1 MPNETQQTR
10 AVYTIVKHNENKSH
24 WLRIG
29 IAFTNRDG
37 SINVVLDALPT
48 NGRLQ
53 LRDFPEADQQIT
65 DEPVA
70 EPEPAA

>member
-10 AVYTIVKHNENKSH
+10 AVYTIVKHNEGKSH
-24 WLRIG
+24 WIRIG
-29 IAFTNRDG
+29 VAFTNRDG

-53 LRDFPEADQQIT
+53 LRDFPEQSDQQIP
-65 DEPVA
+65 EAPV
-70 EPEPAA
+70 EEPAA